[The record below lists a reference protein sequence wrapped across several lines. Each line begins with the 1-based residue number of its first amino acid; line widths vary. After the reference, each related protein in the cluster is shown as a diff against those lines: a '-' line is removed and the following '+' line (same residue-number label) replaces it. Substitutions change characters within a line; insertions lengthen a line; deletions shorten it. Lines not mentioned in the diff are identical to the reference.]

1 MSSFDEW
8 FKRATENNP
17 FPYQRRF
24 AAEREIPQLV
34 DVPTGLGKT
43 AMAILGWLWRRR
55 FHENLVVRKWTRR
68 ARQNRY
74 RTSAHEVGRRC
85 RNMNRINPTSIGA

>member
-8 FKRATENNP
+8 FQRATGNDP

-24 AAEREIPQLV
+24 AEAKEILQLI

-43 AMAILGWLWRRR
+43 AMAVLDPCG
-55 FHENLVVRKWTRR
+55 
-68 ARQNRY
+68 
-74 RTSAHEVGRRC
+74 
-85 RNMNRINPTSIGA
+85 SISKICA

>member
-8 FKRATENNP
+8 FKRATGNCP

-24 AAEREIPQLV
+24 AEQREIPQVV

-43 AMAILGWLWRRR
+43 AMACRDGRPGR
-55 FHENLVVRKWTRR
+55 F
-68 ARQNRY
+68 
-74 RTSAHEVGRRC
+74 
-85 RNMNRINPTSIGA
+85 